1 MDRKYERKKAKR
13 ERTEK
18 RGGRVRRRRGG
29 RKERRVITIRRLL
42 IGAFIFEV
50 YISAVLELW
59 RCSHISCI
67 EPYRWPWSVFALI
80 FSDVCFTRLYVG

>member
-1 MDRKYERKKAKR
+1 MNRKYERKKAKR

-18 RGGRVRRRRGG
+18 RGGGVRRGRG
-29 RKERRVITIRRLL
+29 RKEGSVITIRRLL

>member
-1 MDRKYERKKAKR
+1 MR
-13 ERTEK
+13 EK
-18 RGGRVRRRRGG
+18 RRRGKERRRGGGVRRGRGG